1 MTSLVTLD
9 YVAIMLYLVLM
20 AGIGLFFKW
29 YVKDINAYTKGSGA
43 LPWVA
48 AGISNFMAL
57 FSTFIFVAYAGI
69 SYEYG
74 LVSVTVLTS
83 TVPACIIAAAV
94 FASKWRRSNVST
106 PIEYLETRFNSSL
119 RQTVGWVG
127 ILMRI
132 LDNTVRLYA
141 IGIFL
146 TAVTPLSLPMSMI
159 ISSIIVIAFTLYGGL
174 WAVSIMGTVQFIILL
189 FTSIMLFWLSLDHI
203 GGFSVIAEK
212 VPDHLNWFNGP
223 KGHIFWLSVYYL
235 MVIIKYN
242 ENWTFIQRFYS
253 VRDEKEARKVGYL
266 SAALFLVTPI
276 IFLVPPIVSRI
287 LIPDLP
293 DKEMAYVAISSLLLP
308 PGLMGVMIASMF
320 AATMS
325 SLNSEYN
332 VIASVLS
339 KDVYQ
344 RLINKNATDKQLLLV
359 AKVASV
365 LVGLLVMLGALF
377 IEDFGGA
384 FEANK
389 LFTGIFAIPIGI
401 PLVLGIVNRKAT
413 PRGAMLTVIIGA
425 ITGIVLNSMPQYF
438 SWEMATTIEIIVC
451 LVIFYG
457 SGFQR
462 PGNAAHLERV
472 RIFFKKLDTPIV
484 EKPSVDRNF
493 ELALKYLYAISL
505 VFAAV
510 LFIGMGLPYRNQLS
524 GALSIASGMVCLLIG
539 LVVWWIQRKDAP
551 PPPGTTLSNEAGSHP
566 IEVPDNT
573 NIKI

>member
-1 MTSLVTLD
+1 MTALVTLD
-9 YVAIMLYLVLM
+9 YVAIVLYLILM

-29 YVKDINAYTKGSGA
+29 YVKDLNAYTKGSGA

-57 FSTFIFVAYAGI
+57 FSTFVFVAYAGI
-69 SYEYG
+69 AYEDG
-74 LVSVTVLTS
+74 LVSVTVFMS
-83 TVPACIIAAAV
+83 TVPACIIAAAA
-94 FASKWRRSNVST
+94 FASKWRRSDVST
-106 PIEYLETRFNSSL
+106 PVEYLETRFNASL

-146 TAVTPLSLPMSMI
+146 TAVTPLSLSMSMI
-159 ISSIIVIAFTLYGGL
+159 LSSVIVIAFTLYGGL

-203 GGFSVIAEK
+203 GGFSQIAAK

-223 KGHIFWLSVYYL
+223 KGQIFWLSVYYL
-235 MVIIKYN
+235 MIVIKYN

-253 VRDEKEARKVGYL
+253 VRDESDARKVGYL
-266 SAALFLVTPI
+266 TAALFLVTPI
-276 IFLVPPIVSRI
+276 IFMIPPIVSKI
-287 LIPDLP
+287 IMPDLP
-293 DKEMAYVAISSLLLP
+293 DKEMAYVAISSMLLP

-332 VIASVLS
+332 VVASVLS

-344 RLINKNATDKQLLLV
+344 RLINKNATDQQLFTV

-365 LVGLLVMLGALF
+365 LVGLLVLLGALF
-377 IEDFGGA
+377 INDFGGA

-389 LFTGIFAIPIGI
+389 LFTGIFAIPVGV

-413 PRGAMLTVIIGA
+413 PRGAMLTVIVGA
-425 ITGIVLNSMPQYF
+425 LTGIVLNSLPQYF
-438 SWEMATTIEIIVC
+438 SWEMATMIEIIVC
-451 LVIFYG
+451 LVIFFASGLQNYG
-457 SGFQR
+457 N
-462 PGNAAHLERV
+462 PAYLERV
-472 RIFFKKLDTPIV
+472 RVLFEKLATPIV
-484 EKPSVDRNF
+484 DKPSVDRNF
-493 ELALKYLYAISL
+493 EHALKYLYAISL
-505 VFAAV
+505 AFAAV
-510 LFIGMGLPYRNQLS
+510 LFIGMGLLYYDQLS
-524 GALSIASGMVCLLIG
+524 GALSIASGMVCLFIG
-539 LVVWWIQRKDAP
+539 AMIWWFSKAKPESIGIKNDEKKEVV
-551 PPPGTTLSNEAGSHP
+551 N
-566 IEVPDNT
+566 
-573 NIKI
+573 

>member
-9 YVAIMLYLVLM
+9 YVSIVLYLVLM

-83 TVPACIIAAAV
+83 TVPACVIAAAV
-94 FASKWRRSNVST
+94 FAKKWRRSNVST
-106 PIEYLETRFNSSL
+106 PVEYLETRFNSSL

-159 ISSIIVIAFTLYGGL
+159 LSSIIVIAFTLYGGL

-189 FTSIMLFWLSLDHI
+189 FTSIILFWLSLDQV
-203 GGFSVIAEK
+203 GGFSAIAEK
-212 VPDHLNWFNGP
+212 IPDHLRWFNGP
-223 KGHIFWLSVYYL
+223 KGQFFWLGVYYL

-253 VRDEKEARKVGYL
+253 VRDEKEAQKVGYL

-287 LIPDLP
+287 LMPELP

-344 RLINKNATDKQLLLV
+344 RLINKKATDKQLFLV
-359 AKVASV
+359 AKIASV

-377 IEDFGGA
+377 IQDFGGA

-389 LFTGIFAIPIGI
+389 LFTGILAIPIGI

-413 PRGAMLTVIIGA
+413 PRGAMLTVVVGS
-425 ITGIVLNSMPQYF
+425 ITGVVLNALPQYF
-438 SWEMATTIEIIVC
+438 SWEMATTLEVIVC
-451 LVIFYG
+451 LVIFYA
-457 SGFQR
+457 SGLQR
-462 PGNAAHLERV
+462 PGHAAYLERV
-472 RIFFKKLDTPIV
+472 REFFKKLDTPIV
-484 EKPSVDRNF
+484 DKPSVDRNF
-493 ELALKYLYAISL
+493 EKALKYLYAISL
-505 VFAAV
+505 LFSSV

-524 GALSIASGMVCLLIG
+524 GGLSIASGMVCLFIG
-539 LVVWWIQRKDAP
+539 LVVWWAMKNTVMP
-551 PPPGTTLSNEAGSHP
+551 PPDTMLPKEGESRP
-566 IEVPDNT
+566 VKVPDET
-573 NIKI
+573 NIKM

>member
-9 YVAIMLYLVLM
+9 YVAIVLYLVLM

-29 YVKDINAYTKGSGA
+29 YVKDLAAYTKGSGA

-69 SYEYG
+69 AYEHG
-74 LVSVTVLTS
+74 LVSVTVLLS
-83 TVPACIIAAAV
+83 TVPACLIAAVA
-94 FASKWRRSNVST
+94 FASKWRRSDVST
-106 PIEYLETRFNSSL
+106 PVEYLETRFNASL

-146 TAVTPLSLPMSMI
+146 TAVTPLSLPMSMVV
-159 ISSIIVIAFTLYGGL
+159 SSVIVITFTLYGGL

-203 GGFSVIAEK
+203 GGFAVIAEK
-212 VPDHLNWFNGP
+212 VPDHLDWFNGP
-223 KGHIFWLSVYYL
+223 KGKIFWLSVYYL

-253 VRDEKEARKVGYL
+253 VRDEGEARKVGYL
-266 SAALFLVTPI
+266 TAALFLVTPI

-287 LIPDLP
+287 VMPDLP
-293 DKEMAYVAISSLLLP
+293 DKEMAYVAISSMLLP

-325 SLNSEYN
+325 SLNAEYN
-332 VIASVLS
+332 VVASVLS

-344 RLINKNATDKQLLLV
+344 RLIDKNATDKQLFLV
-359 AKVASV
+359 AKIASV
-365 LVGLLVMLGALF
+365 LVGLLVLLGALF
-377 IEDFGGA
+377 ISDFGGA

-389 LFTGIFAIPIGI
+389 LFTGIFAIPVGV
-401 PLVLGIVNRKAT
+401 PLVLGIVNKKAT
-413 PRGAMLTVIIGA
+413 PRGAMLTVIVGA
-425 ITGIVLNSMPQYF
+425 IVGIVLNSLPAYF

-451 LVIFYG
+451 LVIFYA
-457 SGFQR
+457 SGLQNY
-462 PGNAAHLERV
+462 GNPAYLARV
-472 RIFFKKLDTPIV
+472 DNLFKKLNTPIV
-484 EKPSVDRNF
+484 DKPSVDRDF
-493 ELALKYLYAISL
+493 EHALKYLYAISL
-505 VFAAV
+505 AFAAL
-510 LFIGMGLPYRNQLS
+510 LFIGMGSLYYDQLS
-524 GALSIASGMVCLLIG
+524 GALSIASGMVCLFIG
-539 LVVWWIQRKDAP
+539 AIIWWWQKK
-551 PPPGTTLSNEAGSHP
+551 
-566 IEVPDNT
+566 EVLPKNLENAESRLPT
-573 NIKI
+573 H

>member
-9 YVAIMLYLVLM
+9 YVAIVLYLVLM

-29 YVKDINAYTKGSGA
+29 YVKDLNAYTKGSGA

-69 SYEYG
+69 AYEHG
-74 LVSVTVLTS
+74 LVSVTVLLS
-83 TVPACIIAAAV
+83 TVPACLIAAVA
-94 FASKWRRSNVST
+94 FASKWRRSDVST
-106 PIEYLETRFNSSL
+106 PVEYLETRFNASL

-146 TAVTPLSLPMSMI
+146 TAVTPLSLSMSMVV
-159 ISSIIVIAFTLYGGL
+159 SSIIVITFTLYGGL

-203 GGFSVIAEK
+203 GGFAVIAAK
-212 VPDHLNWFNGP
+212 VPDHLDWFNGP
-223 KGHIFWLSVYYL
+223 KGQIFWLSVYYL

-253 VRDEKEARKVGYL
+253 VRDEGEARKVGYL
-266 SAALFLVTPI
+266 TAALFLVTPI
-276 IFLVPPIVSRI
+276 VFLVPPIVSRI
-287 LIPDLP
+287 LMPDLP
-293 DKEMAYVAISSLLLP
+293 DKEMAYVAISSMLLP

-325 SLNSEYN
+325 SLNAEYN
-332 VIASVLS
+332 VVASVLS

-344 RLINKNATDKQLLLV
+344 RLIDKNATDKRLFLV
-359 AKVASV
+359 AKIASV
-365 LVGLLVMLGALF
+365 LVGLLVLLGALF
-377 IEDFGGA
+377 IDDFGGA

-389 LFTGIFAIPIGI
+389 LFTGIFAIPVGV
-401 PLVLGIVNRKAT
+401 PLVLGIVNKKAT
-413 PRGAMLTVIIGA
+413 PRGAMLTVVVGA
-425 ITGIVLNSMPQYF
+425 IVGIVLNSLPAYF

-451 LVIFYG
+451 LVIFYA
-457 SGFQR
+457 SGLQNY
-462 PGNAAHLERV
+462 GNPAYLARV
-472 RIFFKKLDTPIV
+472 DNLFKKLNTPIV
-484 EKPSVDRNF
+484 DKPSVDRNF
-493 ELALKYLYAISL
+493 EHALKYLYAISL
-505 VFAAV
+505 AFAAL
-510 LFIGMGLPYRNQLS
+510 LFIGMGSLYYDQLS
-524 GALSIASGMVCLLIG
+524 GALSIASGMVCLFIG
-539 LVVWWIQRKDAP
+539 AIIWWWKKK
-551 PPPGTTLSNEAGSHP
+551 
-566 IEVPDNT
+566 EVLPKNLENAESRLPT
-573 NIKI
+573 H